1 MDKKLDKIAD
11 DISEIKT
18 QLAVYNEQLKYH
30 IKRSDQADSAIKLLE
45 ERVKPVEKHVIFLN
59 NVSKFIALIA
69 SVVVFI
75 ATIYKYV
82 LK

>member
-30 IKRSDQADSAIKLLE
+30 IKRSDQADSAIKLVD
-45 ERVKPVEKHVIFLN
+45 ERIKPIEKHVLFIN
-59 NVSKFIALIA
+59 NVSKFMAIIGSLLVGLA
-69 SVVVFI
+69 S
-75 ATIYKYV
+75 IYKYII
-82 LK
+82 K